1 MQFFKTLAL
10 AVATTA
16 LVAACGGSDT
26 EDRLDVRDPVVR
38 FLHAVPGGANL
49 SFFRQ
54 DEVQGDATDVAYKS
68 VSRYYDVSNNS
79 ATWSVRAA
87 AAPTVPL
94 ASVDVNPEQ
103 GNRYTF
109 VAVQGS
115 GPGAVDLVAI
125 DDPYDKGLTS
135 DRGRVRVLHA
145 APATAAVDVYLMQP
159 AQDLAVTAPSYS
171 NVAYKATQP
180 ASGDDS
186 TEVPGGSYRLV
197 LTAAGT
203 KTVLFDAPVV
213 SIANNADWLLLA
225 IPGPTGA
232 ADDVR
237 VLVAQGNDDE
247 NGTTLELVSQ

>member
-1 MQFFKTLAL
+1 MNFLKAL
-10 AVATTA
+10 AVVAATA
-16 LVAACGGSDT
+16 VVAACGGGDT

-54 DEVQGDATDVAYKS
+54 DAVQGDATDVPYKS

-79 ATWSVRAA
+79 ATWSARASSTS
-87 AAPTVPL
+87 TVPL

-109 VAVQGS
+109 VAL
-115 GPGAVDLVAI
+115 PGMTAGTVDLIAI
-125 DDPYDKGLTS
+125 DDPYDKGLTN
-135 DRGRVRVLHA
+135 DHARVRALHA
-145 APATAAVDVYLMQP
+145 APAVAPVDVYLMQP
-159 AQDLAVTAPSYS
+159 AQDLATMTPTYS
-171 NVAYKATQP
+171 ALAYKSALP
-180 ASGDDS
+180 SSGSDS
-186 TEVPGGSYRLV
+186 TEIAGGSYRLV

-203 KTVLFDAPVV
+203 KTVVFDAPVV
-213 SIANNADWLLLA
+213 SIANNADWLLVA
-225 IPGPTGA
+225 IPGPSGA

-237 VLVAQGNDDE
+237 VLVAQGNDDA